1 MIRTLALTVSV
12 ALFASSAMAAGASG
26 TCSKASADKFK
37 PQADLIT
44 MLKGEGMTVNKVKV
58 ENGCYEVYAKDKAGK
73 MVNVAYNA
81 ETLDKMGAA
90 EAGEAVKQ

>member
-1 MIRTLALTVSV
+1 
-12 ALFASSAMAAGASG
+12 
-26 TCSKASADKFK
+26 
-37 PQADLIT
+37 